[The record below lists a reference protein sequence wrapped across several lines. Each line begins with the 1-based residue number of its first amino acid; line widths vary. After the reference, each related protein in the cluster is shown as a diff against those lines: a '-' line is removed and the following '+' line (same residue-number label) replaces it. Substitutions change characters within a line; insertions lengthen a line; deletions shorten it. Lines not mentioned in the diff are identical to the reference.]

1 MRELIGFY
9 KNGKKHDNDFVR
21 NVPEPLSMVADWS
34 GTVGCASG
42 GIYAADWAPQG
53 RILAALRAADTLAD
67 AKNLL
72 RSMPRHLCTKINPA
86 IQQISSSCARPY
98 FGRL

>member
-67 AKNLL
+67 AKICCAAC
-72 RSMPRHLCTKINPA
+72 HGTLCT
-86 IQQISSSCARPY
+86 
-98 FGRL
+98 